1 MLSKVFSAVNIGL
14 DSRLVEVETDVSY
27 GFPCFEIVGLPDTAV
42 KEAKERVRSAILNS
56 GQKFL
61 PGNQKRLIVNLAP
74 ADIKKEGSIYDLPIA
89 IGILFS
95 SGLIAPQDK
104 IKDSLFIGEL
114 ALDGSLRCVKG
125 VLPMALLAKKI
136 GLRNI
141 FLPEAN
147 AKEASLVKNM
157 NIFPLKTLSQLLE
170 WFRGGASIKSF
181 LSQGFQKEMIETESS
196 FDFGYIKGQ
205 EYAKRALEIAAA
217 GGHNVLMVGPPGS
230 GKTLLARSL
239 PSILPQMTQGEVLEA
254 TKIASISGLLKSGQF
269 IKSERPF
276 RAPHHTISEVAMI
289 GGGQVPKPGE
299 VSLAHRGVL
308 FLDELPEFSRKV
320 LESLRQP
327 LEDGTVSVSRAKGR
341 AGYPAKFILVA
352 AMNPCPCGFFGD
364 PERECQCSP
373 SEIIRYRKKISGPF
387 LDRID
392 LYLEVPRVEF
402 EKIRSKVVAE
412 KSSCIRQ
419 RVERARAIQRK
430 RFKKIKILTNSE
442 MLPQQIEEFC
452 FIDKKAEDLLKK
464 AVEKFAF
471 SVRACHRV
479 LKVARTIAD
488 LDGEE
493 EIKSSHLAEAISY
506 RSKLFA
512 PLF

>member
-1 MLSKVFSAVNIGL
+1 
-14 DSRLVEVETDVSY
+14 
-27 GFPCFEIVGLPDTAV
+27 
-42 KEAKERVRSAILNS
+42 
-56 GQKFL
+56 
-61 PGNQKRLIVNLAP
+61 
-74 ADIKKEGSIYDLPIA
+74 
-89 IGILFS
+89 
-95 SGLIAPQDK
+95 
-104 IKDSLFIGEL
+104 
-114 ALDGSLRCVKG
+114 
-125 VLPMALLAKKI
+125 
-136 GLRNI
+136 
-141 FLPEAN
+141 
-147 AKEASLVKNM
+147 
-157 NIFPLKTLSQLLE
+157 
-170 WFRGGASIKSF
+170 
-181 LSQGFQKEMIETESS
+181 
-196 FDFGYIKGQ
+196 
-205 EYAKRALEIAAA
+205 
-217 GGHNVLMVGPPGS
+217 
-230 GKTLLARSL
+230 
-239 PSILPQMTQGEVLEA
+239 
-254 TKIASISGLLKSGQF
+254 
-269 IKSERPF
+269 
-276 RAPHHTISEVAMI
+276 
-289 GGGQVPKPGE
+289 
-299 VSLAHRGVL
+299 
-308 FLDELPEFSRKV
+308 
-320 LESLRQP
+320 
-327 LEDGTVSVSRAKGR
+327 
-341 AGYPAKFILVA
+341 
-352 AMNPCPCGFFGD
+352 MNPCPCGFFGD

-506 RSKLFA
+506 RSKFFA